1 MERANIELLKKHGFE
16 PHEIEIGKDQLMK
29 VNWPKPFHEYR
40 LIQESWK
47 HSIEEAYYWILNY
60 LDMDLGCPI
69 ITKVTDVFSSSE
81 QSAFFGLN
89 QQRIGM
95 QQDKVSSYLAIIGKM
110 TKELFQLVRE
120 LRIIDERI
128 GYYIKSENRPK
139 EVYAVRDDKSSSKEW
154 ESSEITLKG
163 FWVDLVEQGSK
174 NPSSVYGMAR
184 EIQFTVLP
192 DLFFSI
198 HPYDDTMV
206 DKVVDDP
213 EFSKAFNRKIRE
225 VLKRKL
231 QTYLAWKK
239 ETKKELMTKRA
250 FTLRYFYQHISSIKL
265 YMDYV
270 KPYLKNVK
278 RLMSGENNSTNPDLV
293 GAFESAVIEVEF
305 IGQYLPENNSKVW
318 SVLCYHFDFR
328 TKPSLNYHAD
338 GYNRGPIHEGKVE
351 INYRAYAWTQEQ
363 INQYLAM
370 RREEDF
376 QMLRIIDS
384 NLDAAM
390 SSLGDSFFQY
400 LKEAEDMVS
409 NKHKG
414 EDYIPISE
422 FIGDSL
428 NEKQE
433 SFNAK
438 KLAKE
443 KIKKIQKANNPFIA
457 LVNGFKEISGIPIN
471 DNSDEKEEKKKKKS
485 SEEKIKE
492 EDEIG
497 RAKKNGKGRMWLS
510 YKNYKKSHSMITW

>member
-1 MERANIELLKKHGFE
+1 MEQADVKLLKKYGFE

-29 VNWPKPFHEYR
+29 VNWPQPFHEYR

-47 HSIEEAYYWILNY
+47 DSIEEAYYWILNY
-60 LDMDLGCPI
+60 VEMDLGCPI
-69 ITKVTDVFSSSE
+69 IKKVTDVFSSSE

-89 QQRIGM
+89 QQRLGM
-95 QQDKVSSYLAIIGKM
+95 QQDKVSSYLAVIGKM

-120 LRIIDERI
+120 LRIIDERL
-128 GYYIKSENRPK
+128 GYYFKSENRPK
-139 EVYAVRDDKSSSKEW
+139 DVYAVKDDRSSSKEW

-213 EFSKAFNRKIRE
+213 EFSKAFNRKLRE

-231 QTYLAWKK
+231 QTYLAWKR
-239 ETKKELMTKRA
+239 ETKKELMTKRT
-250 FTLRYFYQHISSIKL
+250 FTLRYFYQHVSSIKL

-270 KPYLKNVK
+270 RPYLKNVK
-278 RLMSGENNSTNPDLV
+278 RLMSGANNETSADLV
-293 GAFESAVIEVEF
+293 GAFESATMEVEF
-305 IGQYLPENNSKVW
+305 IGQSLPKNNKKYW
-318 SVLCYHFDFR
+318 SVLAYHFNFR
-328 TKPSLNYHAD
+328 TKPSLNYNAE

-351 INYRAYAWTQEQ
+351 ITYRAYAWTQKQ
-363 INQYLAM
+363 IDSYIAM

-390 SSLGDSFFQY
+390 SSLGDSFFSY
-400 LKEAEDMVS
+400 LKEAEEMVS
-409 NKHKG
+409 DKFKG
-414 EDYIPISE
+414 DDYIPISD
-422 FIGDSL
+422 FIGVGLD
-428 NEKQE
+428 EKKE
-433 SFNAK
+433 KYNAK
-438 KLAKE
+438 KDSE
-443 KIKKIQKANNPFIA
+443 DKIKKARASNNPFVA
-457 LVNGFKEISGIPIN
+457 LVGGFKEIIPGL
-471 DNSDEKEEKKKKKS
+471 DFSDKPKAKKKTEVEKFKEGNEKKSAVKS
-485 SEEKIKE
+485 
-492 EDEIG
+492 G
-497 RAKKNGKGRMWLS
+497 QAKLWLS
-510 YKNYKKSHSMITW
+510 YKNYKKSHSMVTW